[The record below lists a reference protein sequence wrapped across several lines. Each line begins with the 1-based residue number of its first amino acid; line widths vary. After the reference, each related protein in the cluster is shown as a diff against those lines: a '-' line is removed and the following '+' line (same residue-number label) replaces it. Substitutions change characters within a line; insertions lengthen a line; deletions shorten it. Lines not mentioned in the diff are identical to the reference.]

1 MAVTREELHQM
12 VDHLTDED
20 ADAVYTYIK
29 ELQELKEDELS
40 EGQVNG
46 LYDQDAYFEE
56 GEINPT
62 DDPEGP
68 EKPPKGR
75 NL

>member
-12 VDHLTDED
+12 VDHLTDEE

-29 ELQELKEDELS
+29 ELQELEEEELS

-46 LYDQDAYFEE
+46 LYDQEAYLEE
-56 GEINPT
+56 GEINPD
-62 DDPEGP
+62 DDPAGL